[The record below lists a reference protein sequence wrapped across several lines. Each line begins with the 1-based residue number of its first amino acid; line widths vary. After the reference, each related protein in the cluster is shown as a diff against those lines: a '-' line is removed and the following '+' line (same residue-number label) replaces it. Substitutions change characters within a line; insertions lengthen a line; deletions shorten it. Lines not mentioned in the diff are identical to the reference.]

1 MIPVITQAEP
11 IIANVTGDRNAK
23 IRGGHRDGP
32 GGLAPTPVRVAVAPA
47 PSGGISTAF
56 TSIVGGCRRGGPAGE
71 TPSGRFLSSGS
82 AMGISASLTRRHT
95 VCRAAAMQ
103 TPTLC
108 LTDQREQ
115 HLLGRLACN
124 LDYPSAGRHERCRSL
139 G

>member
-1 MIPVITQAEP
+1 MIPVITQADP
-11 IIANVTGDRNAK
+11 IMANVTGDRNAK
-23 IRGGHRDGP
+23 IRGGHRVGP
-32 GGLAPTPVRVAVAPA
+32 GGLAPAPVRVAPA
-47 PSGGISTAF
+47 RSGGISTAF
-56 TSIVGGCRRGGPAGE
+56 TSIVGGGRRGSPTGE